1 MSILPIFALAT
12 AMSLAFTDLRT
23 GKMPNW
29 LTLSSLGVA
38 FGMRFLVEGRGSVVA
53 ALLGLVVVAAIPLGL
68 FLFTRGKAIG
78 GGDVKALAALGAWL
92 GPMAGLEAEMLGFI
106 FLALFALVWE
116 SLRGRGAALLRRS
129 FALVVPRFGR
139 RAHQRAAP
147 KALGESEVLSA
158 PHVLNESPSLE
169 MRFGPALF
177 LGTLVVCAARV
188 SGA

>member
-1 MSILPIFALAT
+1 MTFALALAT
-12 AMSLAFTDLRT
+12 AMSLAFTDVRT

-29 LTLSSLGVA
+29 LTLSSLGAA
-38 FGMRFLVEGRGSVVA
+38 FGVRFLVEGRGGFVT

-78 GGDVKALAALGAWL
+78 GGDVKALGALGAWL

-106 FLALFALVWE
+106 FLAVFALVWE
-116 SLRGRGAALLRRS
+116 GLRGQGVALLCRS
-129 FALVVPRFGR
+129 FAILVPRWG
-139 RAHQRAAP
+139 RAA
-147 KALGESEVLSA
+147 ARESASQ
-158 PHVLNESPSLE
+158 PLE